1 MSEFILQLLPLA
13 LLILGFLAIWFFAWR
28 DKKRRPEGAKI
39 EGFGGWLLIVAIG
52 QWFGALSF
60 IADFLKALPEYEKHW
75 SNPIAQ
81 RVIMAEAGLTLGFV
95 GFMIY
100 VAIMMSMRRRVFLF
114 LFRVELVLIVV
125 GPLIVLFW
133 AALVSDA
140 SLEKLNF
147 GTEVGR
153 SMGRA
158 VGAAIWIVYSLRS
171 VRVRNTFV
179 R

>member
-13 LLILGFLAIWFFAWR
+13 LLILGALAIWFFAWR
-28 DKKRRPEGAKI
+28 EGKKRPEGAKI
-39 EGFGGWLLIVAIG
+39 EGFGGWLLIVAIC
-52 QWFGALSF
+52 QWFGTLSLF
-60 IADFLKALPEYEKHW
+60 ADFLKALPEYEKHW
-75 SNPIAQ
+75 SNPIAR

-100 VAIMMSMRRRVFLF
+100 VAIMMSLKRRVFPL
-114 LFRVELVLIVV
+114 LFRIELVLIVV
-125 GPLIVLFW
+125 GPLIILLW
-133 AALVSDA
+133 AAAVSDA

-147 GTEVGR
+147 GTEVTR
-153 SMGRA
+153 SIGRA
-158 VGAAIWIVYSLRS
+158 VGAAIWILYSLRS